1 MCRVIDITQ
10 SDSSHLRRVI
20 IAANSCRGRHITL
33 MYSDTSNL
41 CKLISASINWC
52 RVTAA
57 TAASNKDNACTH
69 KRQGVCVRKKTL
81 YIHKR
86 TPLPPPAPDRAR
98 LCQKKPIYPE
108 KSLIHPRKNHKE
120 SCSTVLKVESLQ
132 VQSLQEQFLQV
143 QTLNKSACYSIYCIH
158 WHWAVFWE

>member
-20 IAANSCRGRHITL
+20 IAANSCRGIHITL
-33 MYSDTSNL
+33 MYSDVYPSKSPTYPQKSPTYPLVMYSDTSNL

-52 RVTAA
+52 KVTAA

-69 KRQGVCVRKKTL
+69 KRHGVCVRKKAL

-86 TPLPPPAPDRAR
+86 TPLPPLALAPDERWGAG
-98 LCQKKPIYPE
+98 
-108 KSLIHPRKNHKE
+108 
-120 SCSTVLKVESLQ
+120 VETHF
-132 VQSLQEQFLQV
+132 QEISWNLRPV
-143 QTLNKSACYSIYCIH
+143 VNGT
-158 WHWAVFWE
+158 